1 MEYDM
6 QTEAPVEWTNSL
18 EMKFVRIE
26 AGEFLQGSPVS
37 ASLRE
42 DNESPHLVR
51 ITRPFWMGI
60 THVTV
65 GQFSEFAKASGYQ
78 TLAEEQGW
86 SYGAWNVEEDRW
98 DKYDKG
104 SWKDPGFKQED
115 DYPVVCITWH
125 DAVAFCEWL
134 SDKEGR
140 TYRLPTEAEWEYCSR
155 AGATTVFPWG
165 DNPDD
170 GEGWANGADATSENE
185 GLFTLFPA
193 FKWSDGYIYT
203 SPVATFRPN
212 AFGLY
217 DMVGNALQWC
227 GDWFGD
233 YPAETVDDPTGPV
246 EGEQR
251 ILRGGGFVY
260 GPDRSRC
267 AFRGRNWPDFQNFY
281 VGFRV
286 LMELE
291 GKFTP

>member
-1 MEYDM
+1 MD
-6 QTEAPVEWTNSL
+6 TKAPTEWTNSL
-18 EMKFVRIE
+18 DMKFVRIK
-26 AGEFLQGSPVS
+26 AGEFLQGSPLS
-37 ASLRE
+37 APLRE
-42 DNESPHLVR
+42 ENELPHLVR
-51 ITRPFWMGI
+51 ITRSFWMSI

-65 GQFSEFAKASGYQ
+65 GQFAEFVNATGYR
-78 TLAEEQGW
+78 TLAETQGW

-98 DKYDKG
+98 DKYDNG
-104 SWKDPGFKQED
+104 SWKAPGFKQEL
-115 DYPVVCITWH
+115 DYPVVCVTWY
-125 DAVAFCEWL
+125 DTVAFCKWL
-134 SDKEGR
+134 SNKEGR
-140 TYRLPTEAEWEYCSR
+140 TYRLPTEAEWEYCAR

-165 DNPDD
+165 DDADD
-170 GEGWANGADATSENE
+170 GGGWANGADATSENA

-217 DMVGNALQWC
+217 DMIGNALQWC
-227 GDWFGD
+227 GDWFGK
-233 YPAETVDDPTGPV
+233 YHAETVEDPPGPD

-251 ILRGGGFVY
+251 ILRRGAFVY

-286 LMELE
+286 IVESE
-291 GKFTP
+291 DEVTR